1 MRMRESLLVLCSHH
15 VGWHQLLSSYL
26 ALTLELQLEILRENY
41 KIKIHDYSIPQRE
54 GRVASRQ
61 HADSKTSVTFPLT
74 GLLKEI
80 TKHKQCIWSWS
91 AGWVSI
97 TSGNADHLHSLI
109 AHQPPLHECDT
120 LLGSSLLSDLPL
132 SYLTISH
139 NLIPHKI
146 SFTSIKYQ
154 T

>member
-1 MRMRESLLVLCSHH
+1 MVVEEFESWLKYGVIMTLVKRKKCPGGRNTQNTTTDYNIKLKRNENARVFARPVLVLCSQH
-15 VGWHQLLSSYL
+15 VGRHQLLSSYL

-80 TKHKQCIWSWS
+80 TKHKHCSWS
-91 AGWVSI
+91 
-97 TSGNADHLHSLI
+97 
-109 AHQPPLHECDT
+109 
-120 LLGSSLLSDLPL
+120 
-132 SYLTISH
+132 
-139 NLIPHKI
+139 
-146 SFTSIKYQ
+146 
-154 T
+154 